1 LGLSQATFLKSIKNE
16 KNVPLYYILR
26 DQNEERDHRNNQGE
40 LGAAIYDAAHEGQ
53 LYLRDAF
60 QVNQYLDTWVGTG
73 HALTH
78 IRDIQDIQ
86 ERWENLLLH
95 YEGPDAINTL
105 VDAARAA
112 LERLKYSGDR
122 HHFNFDN
129 YCERFLHHSNVLSR
143 HGRNLNGLDQV
154 SQFLRNIKCD
164 NNQEME
170 FFRHLKLSVRTNN
183 DTRDNLNRA
192 IIWCKEQV
200 QLEKPQG
207 TIQPYR
213 RMGAQH
219 TDFDDDDGDENYN
232 DDYGSSGNQHGGYG
246 RGGRGRSYYR
256 YSDYGRG
263 RGRGRRGGRGSGRG
277 YRGGGR
283 GGRGGREGRQNDDD
297 DGLGLPLHIFNML
310 TKEQKDFYTQAREN
324 QRNRNASDNGN
335 DKDTRQASGTQTK
348 PPEEQQRTKER
359 SASSQFGST
368 GARAR
373 G

>member
-1 LGLSQATFLKSIKNE
+1 MKKFSGERKDWDSAKRHFYAFLKSIKNE
-16 KNVPLYYILR
+16 KNVPLYYISR

-207 TIQPYR
+207 TILPYR
-213 RMGAQH
+213 RIGA
-219 TDFDDDDGDENYN
+219 
-232 DDYGSSGNQHGGYG
+232 
-246 RGGRGRSYYR
+246 
-256 YSDYGRG
+256 
-263 RGRGRRGGRGSGRG
+263 
-277 YRGGGR
+277 
-283 GGRGGREGRQNDDD
+283 
-297 DGLGLPLHIFNML
+297 
-310 TKEQKDFYTQAREN
+310 
-324 QRNRNASDNGN
+324 
-335 DKDTRQASGTQTK
+335 
-348 PPEEQQRTKER
+348 
-359 SASSQFGST
+359 
-368 GARAR
+368 
-373 G
+373 